1 MGEVLI
7 EVRPAGTR
15 AYSEDLAPRRPSLE
29 DFRAR
34 AVEVA
39 DGIAEV
45 ASCFQERF
53 DGALGRHDGHG
64 LGPDQ
69 VEISFGADMQAEA
82 NLVIGRASAGCT
94 FAVKLTWMSR
104 PEQAP

>member
-7 EVRPAGTR
+7 EVLPAGPLVHG
-15 AYSEDLAPRRPSLE
+15 EDLAPRTPSLE

-45 ASCFQERF
+45 ASYFQERF
-53 DGALGRHDGHG
+53 GRTLGRNDGQG

-69 VEISFGADMQAEA
+69 IEISFGADVRAEA
-82 NLVIGRASAGCT
+82 NLVIARASGGCT

-104 PEQAP
+104 PEQAH